1 MSPRLIV
8 FAKLPVAGRVKTRL
22 AATVGD
28 AVALET
34 HRRLVEAT
42 VELVRGLPGVR
53 RELRHDDCGRTPDAR
68 TRAWLDA
75 LADAGWLVAP
85 QRGPDLGAR
94 MENALAD
101 ALAAGD
107 SPVLIGS
114 DCPVLGA
121 DDLADAVRALAHAD
135 AVLAPAED
143 GGYALVGIARPIPGL
158 FDGVDWGSDR
168 VLAATRDR
176 LRAAGARW
184 TELRTVWDVD
194 VEADLRRWT
203 ALRAGGR

>member
-1 MSPRLIV
+1 
-8 FAKLPVAGRVKTRL
+8 
-22 AATVGD
+22 
-28 AVALET
+28 
-34 HRRLVEAT
+34 
-42 VELVRGLPGVR
+42 
-53 RELRHDDCGRTPDAR
+53 
-68 TRAWLDA
+68 
-75 LADAGWLVAP
+75 
-85 QRGPDLGAR
+85 
-94 MENALAD
+94 
-101 ALAAGD
+101 
-107 SPVLIGS
+107 
-114 DCPVLGA
+114 
-121 DDLADAVRALAHAD
+121 HAD

-176 LRAAGARW
+176 LRAAAARW